1 MIKYYLKDIQR
12 ICHSN
17 RKWLEIMYPWIRYW
31 TDNISVRVIFFDGSI
46 KQVLTKLLP
55 CYHKR
60 NYKISFCIIK
70 FNYWILKSM
79 AEVFIVFS
87 NSWLLSWWNNIT
99 LQYAKWSFSIMQMS
113 YFVSQPFHS
122 PTNFSW
128 VPTGRTKGFKHIVR
142 RPRPSIHFLFRGKPY
157 RVGMMIFND
166 NVSLEEK
173 CCLYLRVFYVCK
185 IR

>member
-1 MIKYYLKDIQR
+1 MLYFSMAQSSKFQQNHCHVIIRCITKYPIVSL
-12 ICHSN
+12 HSSN
-17 RKWLEIMYPWIRYW
+17 WI
-31 TDNISVRVIFFDGSI
+31 S
-46 KQVLTKLLP
+46 
-55 CYHKR
+55 
-60 NYKISFCIIK
+60 
-70 FNYWILKSM
+70 KSM
-79 AEVFIVFS
+79 AEVFRVFC

-128 VPTGRTKGFKHIVR
+128 VPTGRTKGFKHILR

-157 RVGMMIFND
+157 RVEMMIFND

>member
-1 MIKYYLKDIQR
+1 MLYSSMAQSNKFQQNHCHVIIRGITKYHFVSL
-12 ICHSN
+12 N
-17 RKWLEIMYPWIRYW
+17 
-31 TDNISVRVIFFDGSI
+31 SI
-46 KQVLTKLLP
+46 
-55 CYHKR
+55 
-60 NYKISFCIIK
+60 N
-70 FNYWILKSM
+70 WILKSM

>member
-1 MIKYYLKDIQR
+1 MLYFSMAQSSKFQQNHCHVIIRGITKYHIVSLHI
-12 ICHSN
+12 SN
-17 RKWLEIMYPWIRYW
+17 
-31 TDNISVRVIFFDGSI
+31 G
-46 KQVLTKLLP
+46 
-55 CYHKR
+55 
-60 NYKISFCIIK
+60 
-70 FNYWILKSM
+70 ILKSIYLNQFSGI
-79 AEVFIVFS
+79 FILFRIL
-87 NSWLLSWWNNIT
+87 WLLSWWNNIT

>member
-1 MIKYYLKDIQR
+1 MLYFSMAQSSKFQQNHCYVIIRGITKYQIVSL
-12 ICHSN
+12 HSSN
-17 RKWLEIMYPWIRYW
+17 
-31 TDNISVRVIFFDGSI
+31 G
-46 KQVLTKLLP
+46 
-55 CYHKR
+55 
-60 NYKISFCIIK
+60 
-70 FNYWILKSM
+70 ILKSIYLNGGS
-79 AEVFIVFS
+79 FYIFTI
-87 NSWLLSWWNNIT
+87 SWLLSWWNNIT

>member
-1 MIKYYLKDIQR
+1 MGQIIYHCVFFLRWLNQASSTKSWPCYHNRHYKISYFVITFNQFNFEKYYLNQFLQD
-12 ICHSN
+12 S
-17 RKWLEIMYPWIRYW
+17 
-31 TDNISVRVIFFDGSI
+31 GS
-46 KQVLTKLLP
+46 
-55 CYHKR
+55 
-60 NYKISFCIIK
+60 
-70 FNYWILKSM
+70 
-79 AEVFIVFS
+79 FIVFS

-173 CCLYLRVFYVCK
+173 CCLYLRFFMYAK
-185 IR
+185 

>member
-1 MIKYYLKDIQR
+1 M
-12 ICHSN
+12 
-17 RKWLEIMYPWIRYW
+17 MYPWIRYW

-46 KQVLTKLLP
+46 KQVSTKSLL
-55 CYHKR
+55 CYNKR
-60 NYKISFCIIK
+60 HYKISNCIITFK
-70 FNYWILKSM
+70 QWNFKKYGGSFYI
-79 AEVFIVFS
+79 FTI
-87 NSWLLSWWNNIT
+87 SWLLSWWNNIT

-173 CCLYLRVFYVCK
+173 CCLYLRFFMYAK
-185 IR
+185 